1 MDSDPSSLV
10 TIVLDSHAFAHQV
23 EAIEHFVPHC
33 LDRLVGLA
41 EHLIHQYHVDDPA
54 FGADDAVQEALLK
67 LWKAVKARKIY
78 TAELDEVLEKL
89 VSHKLNQKV
98 LDERAREGRRKRG
111 GPGAR
116 HLDADFE
123 AIESH
128 APPPDEQV
136 IAEDEVEWLLGEL
149 GLQDPSLRVVAVR
162 KADGFTHSEIAA
174 ELGRPLSVLERQVRL
189 IKAILGRLDTDLF

>member
-23 EAIEHFVPHC
+23 EAIEHFVPQC

-41 EHLIHQYHVDDPA
+41 EHLIHQYHVVDPA
-54 FGADDAVQEALLK
+54 FGTDDAVQEALLK

-98 LDERAREGRRKRG
+98 LDERAHEDRRKRG
-111 GPGAR
+111 GPASVMSMR
-116 HLDADFE
+116 MSKRL
-123 AIESH
+123 SRTPR
-128 APPPDEQV
+128 PPTSRSSPRTRSSGCWGRWV
-136 IAEDEVEWLLGEL
+136 FRTLPFAWWPSGRRT
-149 GLQDPSLRVVAVR
+149 GLRIPKSPPSSAGLCPSSSTR
-162 KADGFTHSEIAA
+162 
-174 ELGRPLSVLERQVRL
+174 SV
-189 IKAILGRLDTDLF
+189 